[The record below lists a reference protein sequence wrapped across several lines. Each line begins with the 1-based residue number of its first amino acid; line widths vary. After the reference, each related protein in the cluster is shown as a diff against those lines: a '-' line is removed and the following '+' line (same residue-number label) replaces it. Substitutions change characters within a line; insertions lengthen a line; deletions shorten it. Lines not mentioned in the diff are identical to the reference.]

1 MAETR
6 VVLQNAN
13 LIDGS
18 GPPQPSATVVI
29 EGNRIAHAGA
39 RCAGARVRA
48 IARSI
53 SRARP

>member
-1 MAETR
+1 MPETR

-18 GPPQPSATVVI
+18 GPPQPNATVVI

-39 RCAGARVRA
+39 VRRRRGRA
-48 IARSI
+48 IAPST
-53 SRARP
+53 SPARP